1 MKSKNIP
8 ADIKIKTIKEAQNEI
23 KEIMTGLETEET
35 RLESSIEE
43 YNRMMLLNYH
53 IQEEFKKKALNLSTY
68 MKKKLLEIKEKHED
82 KIYEVK
88 GTGILNGIVF
98 KSFLNEIANIIE
110 KFPLKFISNK
120 SFFLK
125 KLTATVIS
133 CELYEK
139 HNILAAV
146 SDSSNSNHLFVSPS
160 LIINN
165 DEIDIFFEKL
175 DNVLIKGASLKSL
188 ELIFNFLKSKIK

>member
-1 MKSKNIP
+1 M
-8 ADIKIKTIKEAQNEI
+8 
-23 KEIMTGLETEET
+23 
-35 RLESSIEE
+35 
-43 YNRMMLLNYH
+43 YLN
-53 IQEEFKKKALNLSTY
+53 
-68 MKKKLLEIKEKHED
+68 KKLLEIKEKHKD
-82 KIYEVK
+82 KISEVK

-98 KSFLNEIANIIE
+98 KSFPNQIANIIE
-110 KFPLKFISNK
+110 KFPLKFISDK

-125 KLTATVIS
+125 KLTATAIS

-146 SDSSNSNHLFVSPS
+146 SDSSNSNHLFISPA

-165 DEIDIFFEKL
+165 NEIDFFFEKL
-175 DNVLIKGASLKSL
+175 DNTLSKGVSLQSI

>member
-1 MKSKNIP
+1 MGGGK
-8 ADIKIKTIKEAQNEI
+8 
-23 KEIMTGLETEET
+23 
-35 RLESSIEE
+35 SSISCLVVDDEVYEKAYGQLSDTFLHTTTYNGFAEE
-43 YNRMMLLNYH
+43 CVTALAATNLLST
-53 IQEEFKKKALNLSTY
+53 EEFKKKALNLSTNL
-68 MKKKLLEIKEKHED
+68 KKKLLKIKEKHED

-98 KSFLNEIANIIE
+98 KSFLNEIAGILE
-110 KFPLKFISNK
+110 KFPIEFISNK
-120 SFFLK
+120 SFFLR

-139 HNILAAV
+139 HNILTAV

-160 LIINN
+160 LIVNN
-165 DEIDIFFEKL
+165 DEIDTFFEKL
-175 DNVLIKGASLKSL
+175 DEVLTKGASLKSL